1 MFKAW
6 SSGCYSIAMYNHQMR
21 VNLISYTTPSADLQ
35 LRGIRTAEDLIVYNA
50 RVSNP
55 KNQLNNET
63 GDKLIKYCVSHGHWS
78 IFEQAMLTVEI
89 ETSRAIAAQI
99 IRHRSFTFQEFS
111 QRYATIQGFESIE
124 LRKQSESN
132 RQSSTDIITDS
143 AVEQIAHDAV
153 NASYKAYKELL
164 DKGVAREVARMVLPL
179 TTSTTM
185 YMTGTCR
192 SFIHYID
199 LRTKQDTQKEHRL
212 IAEQIKEIFKSQFPA
227 TSAALKY

>member
-1 MFKAW
+1 
-6 SSGCYSIAMYNHQMR
+6 MYNRWMQ
-21 VNLISYTTPSADLQ
+21 VKLISYTTPSSDLQ
-35 LRGIRTAEDLIVYNA
+35 LKGIKTAEDLIIHNA

-55 KNQLNNET
+55 KNQLNNST

-111 QRYATIQGFESIE
+111 QRYATIQGFEQIE
-124 LRKQSESN
+124 PRKQSESN
-132 RQSSTDIITDS
+132 RQSSTEIITDTD
-143 AVEQIAHDAV
+143 VEQSIQHAI
-153 NASYKAYKELL
+153 NYCYNTYKDLL
-164 DKGVAREVARMVLPL
+164 QKGVAREVARMVLPL
-179 TTSTTM
+179 ATSTTM

-199 LRTKQDTQKEHRL
+199 LRTKEDTQKEHRL
-212 IAEQIKEIFKSQFPA
+212 IAEQIKSIFKEQFPL
-227 TSAALKY
+227 TSQALKY

>member
-1 MFKAW
+1 
-6 SSGCYSIAMYNHQMR
+6 MR

-35 LRGIRTAEDLIVYNA
+35 LKGIKTAEDLIVHNA

-55 KNQLNNET
+55 KNQFNSET
-63 GDKLIKYCVSHGHWS
+63 GDKLIKYCVNHGHWS

-111 QRYATIQGFESIE
+111 QRYATIQGFEKIE

-132 RQSSTDIITDS
+132 RQSSTDIITDLETEKI
-143 AVEQIAHDAV
+143 VQ
-153 NASYKAYKELL
+153 NAINYSYNTYKQLL
-164 DKGVAREVARMVLPL
+164 DSGVAREVARMVLPL
-179 TTSTTM
+179 STTTNM

-212 IAEQIKEIFKSQFPA
+212 IAEEIKEIFKSQFPL
-227 TSAALKY
+227 TAASLNY

>member
-1 MFKAW
+1 
-6 SSGCYSIAMYNHQMR
+6 MR
-21 VNLISYTTPSADLQ
+21 VNLISYTMPSLDLQ
-35 LRGIRTAEDLIVYNA
+35 NKGIKTAEDLIVHNA

-55 KNQLNNET
+55 KNQLNSET
-63 GDKLIKYCVSHGHWS
+63 GDKLIKYCVNHGHWS

-111 QRYATIQGFESIE
+111 QRYATIQGFEEIE

-132 RQSSTDIITDS
+132 RQSSTDIITDLETEKT
-143 AVEQIAHDAV
+143 VQ
-153 NASYKAYKELL
+153 NAINYAYNTYKQLL
-164 DKGVAREVARMVLPL
+164 DSGVAREVARMILPL
-179 TTSTTM
+179 STSTTM

-199 LRTKQDTQKEHRL
+199 LRTKEDTQKEHRL
-212 IAEQIKEIFKSQFPA
+212 IAEQIKEVFKSQFPLTA
-227 TSAALKY
+227 TALNY

>member
-6 SSGCYSIAMYNHQMR
+6 FSGCNFVMMYNRWMQ
-21 VNLISYTTPSADLQ
+21 VSLVSFTTPSPKLQ
-35 LRGIRTAEDLIVYNA
+35 QNGIKTAEDLIVHNA

-55 KNQLNNET
+55 SNQFNNT
-63 GDKLIKYCVSHGHWS
+63 SGDKLIKYCVKHGHWS
-78 IFEQAMLTVEI
+78 IFEQAMMTVEI

-111 QRYATIQGFESIE
+111 QRYATIQGFEPIE

-132 RQSSTDIITDS
+132 RQSSTEVINDLET
-143 AVEQIAHDAV
+143 EQLV
-153 NASYKAYKELL
+153 QNAINYAYNTYKDLL
-164 DKGVAREVARMVLPL
+164 EKGVAREVARMVLPL
-179 TTSTTM
+179 STTSVL

-199 LRTKQDTQKEHRL
+199 LRTKEDTQKEHRL
-212 IAEQIKEIFKSQFPA
+212 IAEQIKSVFKEQFPL
-227 TSAALKY
+227 TSQALNY

>member
-1 MFKAW
+1 M
-6 SSGCYSIAMYNHQMR
+6 
-21 VNLISYTTPSADLQ
+21 PSLDLQ
-35 LRGIRTAEDLIVYNA
+35 NKGIKTAEDLIVHNA

-55 KNQLNNET
+55 KNQLNSET
-63 GDKLIKYCVSHGHWS
+63 GDKLIKYCVNHGHWS

-111 QRYATIQGFESIE
+111 QRYATIQGFEEIE

-132 RQSSTDIITDS
+132 RQSSTDIITDLETEKT
-143 AVEQIAHDAV
+143 VQ
-153 NASYKAYKELL
+153 NAINYAYNTYKQLL
-164 DKGVAREVARMVLPL
+164 DSGVAREVARMILPL
-179 TTSTTM
+179 STSTTM

-212 IAEQIKEIFKSQFPA
+212 IAEQIKEVFKSQFPLTA
-227 TSAALKY
+227 AALNY